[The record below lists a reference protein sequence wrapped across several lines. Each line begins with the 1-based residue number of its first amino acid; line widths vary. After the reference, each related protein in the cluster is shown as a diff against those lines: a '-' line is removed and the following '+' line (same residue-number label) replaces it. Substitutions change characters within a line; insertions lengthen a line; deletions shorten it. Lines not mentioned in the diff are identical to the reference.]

1 MTNKILWYY
10 IAPNVQN
17 CKQIVEVLSDHK
29 LIQLCYRNVYMVYDL
44 ICHKSWATPL
54 DYLLQHQ
61 DSQHSQVSRSDQE
74 DFRVK
79 QGIGHLK
86 HSRQHKTTITVKCSK
101 GQSFICSHEWAC
113 APRTTSWA
121 QRRSWSLQVKINWG
135 FCSGLRLTFR
145 HSSLRAKGQEVV
157 CCDSPHPSQIIQRRL
172 NNSSQNVFDF
182 FQNSSTVS

>member
-29 LIQLCYRNVYMVYDL
+29 VIQLCYRNVYLVYGL
-44 ICHKSWATPL
+44 ICHKSWATPP

-61 DSQHSQVSRSDQE
+61 DSQHSQVSRWDQE

-86 HSRQHKTTITVKCSK
+86 NSRQNKTTITVKCSK
-101 GQSFICSHEWAC
+101 GQSFICSHKWAC
-113 APRTTSWA
+113 PPRTASWA
-121 QRRSWSLQVKINWG
+121 QRRSWSLKGKINWG
-135 FCSGLRLTFR
+135 FCSGLSLTF
-145 HSSLRAKGQEVV
+145 H
-157 CCDSPHPSQIIQRRL
+157 HPSSAGKRSGSGLLRQ
-172 NNSSQNVFDF
+172 SSPIRDHSATAEQ
-182 FQNSSTVS
+182 